1 MPKGLLTDLEAKLE
15 PSREA
20 GPVRTIAVCAAQIP
34 FFKGGAEAH
43 VNGLVRE
50 LAKRHYEVDLIS
62 LPFKW
67 YPRDQLLNSLEVW
80 RLVDLSESNAR
91 KIDMIITTKFPS
103 YFAEHSNKVLWLFHQ
118 FRHLYDLWGTPYSD
132 YDASKAAD
140 LKFRDQ
146 LIELD
151 TEVLKSYRR
160 IYTNAKNTAAR
171 LKKYNGIDSIPLYHP
186 PHLAGRYFSAEDQGY
201 ILSVGRLDRLKRVDL
216 LVKGMSLMD
225 RRISCRIAGTG
236 PELESLKKLARASGV
251 GDRVEFLGFVPDND
265 LLALYAHATAV
276 YFAPWDEDYGYVT
289 LEAFL
294 SQKPVLTAFD
304 SGGPLEFVED
314 GQSGIVIRSA
324 DEKELAQRSE
334 ELFFD
339 KDKCRSYGRAGY
351 EKVKDISW
359 DTVIETLING

>member
-1 MPKGLLTDLEAKLE
+1 MPKGLLTELRAKLE
-15 PSREA
+15 ASRDA

-43 VNGLVRE
+43 VGGLMRE
-50 LAKRHYEVDLIS
+50 LAKRQYEADLINI
-62 LPFKW
+62 PFKW
-67 YPRDQLLNSLEVW
+67 YPRDELLNSLEVW
-80 RLVDLSESNAR
+80 RLLDLSESNAR

-103 YFAEHSNKVLWLFHQ
+103 YFAEHPNKVLWLFHQ

-132 YDASKAAD
+132 FDSSQAAD
-140 LKFRDQ
+140 CRFRDQ

-151 TEVLKSYRR
+151 TEVLRSYKR
-160 IYTNAKNTAAR
+160 IYTNARNTAAR
-171 LKKYNGIDSIPLYHP
+171 LKKYNGIDSVPLYHP
-186 PHLAGRYFSAEDQGY
+186 PHLAGRYFAAEDKGY

-216 LVKGMSLMD
+216 LVRSIPFMD
-225 RRISCRIAGTG
+225 RQIKCRIAGTG
-236 PELESLKKLARASGV
+236 PEVKNLQKLARTGGV
-251 GDRVEFLGFVPDND
+251 ADRVEFLGFVPDDD

-294 SQKPVLTAFD
+294 SQKPVITACD

-314 GQSGIVIRSA
+314 GQSGIIIQST
-324 DEKELAQRSE
+324 DEKELAQKSE

-339 KDKCRSYGRAGY
+339 KDRCRRYGRAGY

>member
-1 MPKGLLTDLEAKLE
+1 MPKGLLTRLKAKLN
-15 PSREA
+15 SSQDA

-34 FFKGGAEAH
+34 FFKGGAEAN
-43 VNGLVRE
+43 VNGLIRE
-50 LAKRHYEVDLIS
+50 LEKRRYEVDLINI
-62 LPFKW
+62 PFKW
-67 YPRDQLLNSLEVW
+67 YPRDQLLRSLEGW
-80 RLVDLSESNAR
+80 QLLDLTESNAK

-132 YDASKAAD
+132 FDASKEAD
-140 LKFRDQ
+140 RRFRDQ

-151 TEVLKSYRR
+151 TEVLKSYTR

-186 PHLAGRYFSAEDQGY
+186 PHLAGRYFAAEEKGY

-216 LVKGMSLMD
+216 LVKSLRFMD
-225 RRISCRIAGTG
+225 GRIRCRIAGTG
-236 PELESLKKLARASGV
+236 PELESLRKLVRTSGV
-251 GDRVEFLGFVPDND
+251 ADRVEFLGFVPDDD

-294 SQKPVLTAFD
+294 SQKPVITAYD
-304 SGGPLEFVED
+304 SGGPLEFAED
-314 GQSGIVIRSA
+314 GQSGIVIQST
-324 DEKELAQRSE
+324 DEKELAQKSE

-339 KDKCRSYGRAGY
+339 KDKCRSYGRTGY
-351 EKVKDISW
+351 DRVKDISW
-359 DTVIETLING
+359 DNVIETLVNG